1 VTYNLPTWS
10 QGRWDIVHIL
20 QSRENWVH
28 TCNPRLRRQKQEDGE
43 FEVSMRYI
51 ERPCLK
57 NKRQIKEE
65 LKEEKEKRRD

>member
-1 VTYNLPTWS
+1 
-10 QGRWDIVHIL
+10 
-20 QSRENWVH
+20 VH